1 MLAKASDQ
9 PTHASQAH
17 RFREQ
22 ARSHRGFVLG
32 KELVNTFNHCGS
44 GLAREGV
51 GSAIHASQAH
61 RFREQARSHR
71 GFVLDV
77 GIGEHLQSLWERAC
91 SRRRRVS
98 QHMRHRPTAFAS
110 KPAPTGDLCWTWE
123 LVNTINHCGSG
134 LAREGVGSAN
144 TCFTGPPLSRASPLP
159 QGICAGQGICE
170 HLQSL
175 WERACSLPQGICA
188 GHGNP

>member
-32 KELVNTFNHCGS
+32 KGICEHHQSLWERACSRRRRVSQRMRHRLTAFAS
-44 GLAREGV
+44 KLAR
-51 GSAIHASQAH
+51 
-61 RFREQARSHR
+61 HR
-71 GFVLDV
+71 GFVPDV
-77 GIGEHLQSLWERAC
+77 GIREHPQSLWERAC

-110 KPAPTGDLCWTWE
+110 MPAPKGDLCWTWE

-144 TCFTGPPLSRASPLP
+144 ACVTGPPLREQARSHR
-159 QGICAGQGICE
+159 GMR
-170 HLQSL
+170 
-175 WERACSLPQGICA
+175 WF
-188 GHGNP
+188 

>member
-1 MLAKASDQ
+1 MLAKASGQ
-9 PTHASQAH
+9 QYMLHRPTDFASKLAPT
-17 RFREQ
+17 
-22 ARSHRGFVLG
+22 GDLCWTW
-32 KELVNTFNHCGS
+32 ELVNTFNHCGS

-51 GSAIHASQAH
+51 GSATHASQAH

-71 GFVLDV
+71 GGVLGV
-77 GIGEHLQSLWERAC
+77 RIGEHHQSLWERAC

-98 QHMRHRPTAFAS
+98 QHMRHRPTVFAS

-144 TCFTGPPLSRASPLP
+144 TCVTGPPLSRAS
-159 QGICAGQGICE
+159 
-170 HLQSL
+170 
-175 WERACSLPQGICA
+175 SLPQGICA